1 MSDEANRA
9 DGGAHHVPG
18 SLKSLHVLPHLG
30 KVEQLRAE
38 VEREKRQGSVGAAAA
53 AEAPAPQAEGAPP
66 HQNRITASPAVL
78 RTPERILL
86 EGKII
91 AALKTVF
98 DPEIPV
104 NIYDLGLIYDI
115 DIDPDDNVHLR
126 MTLTA
131 PGCPVAGTLPVQVR
145 DRVAAVPGVNSAE
158 VELVWDPQWTKDMM
172 SEEARL
178 DLGFL

>member
-1 MSDEANRA
+1 MSDDA
-9 DGGAHHVPG
+9 DRPDEYHLPG
-18 SLKSLHVLPHLG
+18 SVKSLNVLPHSG

-38 VEREKRQGSVGAAAA
+38 VEREKQQPVSAAGGATPEPAA
-53 AEAPAPQAEGAPP
+53 P
-66 HQNRITASPAVL
+66 HINRITASPAAL

-86 EGKII
+86 EGRIV
-91 AALKTVF
+91 AAIRTVF

-115 DIDPDDNVHLR
+115 DIDPDNNVNVR

-131 PGCPVAGTLPVQVR
+131 PGCPVAGTLPVEVKN
-145 DRVAAVPGVNSAE
+145 RVSAVDGVNSAE
-158 VELVWDPQWTKDMM
+158 VELVWEPQWSKDMM

-178 DLGFL
+178 ELGFF